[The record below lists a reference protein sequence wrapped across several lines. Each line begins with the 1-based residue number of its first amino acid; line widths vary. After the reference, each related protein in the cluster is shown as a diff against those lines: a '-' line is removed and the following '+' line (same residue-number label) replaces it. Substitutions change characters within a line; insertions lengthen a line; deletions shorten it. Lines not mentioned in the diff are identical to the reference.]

1 MRNVVKGHSIRK
13 LRTTALK
20 AKKSGLN
27 TVDEVVWAGRLCE
40 WSLMTGQQPK
50 SLYSGHVETL
60 LSCDLVNNTLDLGL
74 AVSRSCRVKLDRG
87 AWGMIQ
93 NE

>member
-1 MRNVVKGHSIRK
+1 MRDVVKGHSFRK
-13 LRTTALK
+13 LRTHCFK
-20 AKKSGLN
+20 GW
-27 TVDEVVWAGRLCE
+27 DGRLWE

-50 SLYSGHVETL
+50 SFYSGHVETL

>member
-1 MRNVVKGHSIRK
+1 
-13 LRTTALK
+13 
-20 AKKSGLN
+20 
-27 TVDEVVWAGRLCE
+27 
-40 WSLMTGQQPK
+40 MTGQQPK